1 MLLLFFKTFW
11 WAAWWPYYTML
22 LALEKAASQ
31 AGRPTSAPPRSE
43 PQAPVRE
50 AGRRRE
56 SGMAANDAFM
66 TPEVPEAVRELM
78 KTSIEQAKRA
88 FEIFISTGETTWTAL
103 ENISPS
109 GRASLH
115 ALNAKIAEITRL
127 HAEANFALAMKLA
140 EMKDVARAMELQTEH
155 VKRQMETFVRQ
166 LEEMHE
172 LAAQVIQD
180 ANPATQAGAGNL
192 RSASGGGASLSSS
205 SYAPSSSFTPG
216 ETGRTY

>member
-31 AGRPTSAPPRSE
+31 AADRHRRRPE
-43 PQAPVRE
+43 PQAP
-50 AGRRRE
+50 AGETAHRSE
-56 SGMAANDAFM
+56 SSMAANEAFM
-66 TPEVPEAVRELM
+66 TPEVPQAVRELM
-78 KTSIEQAKRA
+78 KTSIEHAKRA
-88 FEIFISTGETTWTAL
+88 FEIFISTSEKTWTAL

-127 HAEANFALAMKLA
+127 HAEANFALAVKLA
-140 EMKDVARAMELQTEH
+140 ETKDLAQAMELQTEH

-166 LEEMHE
+166 LEEMHD
-172 LAAQVIQD
+172 LAAQIIQD
-180 ANPATQAGAGNL
+180 ANPATQTGAGNL
-192 RSASGGGASLSSS
+192 RSASGGASLSSS